1 MLQIKG
7 IPSHASLVHTIYS
20 KNIHNVVGN
29 PYVATLFKL
38 VEFEE
43 SPFKISQQ
51 GSVALQKAIEVMP
64 NLTKYVPF
72 IEKTLAIRIL
82 QKCKNFFTNIKFASV
97 MKMLNFF
104 GGGRWDK
111 TEGLLY
117 ECNRL
122 GLVMTIADH
131 EKQVI
136 TFDQATQVHENLIS
150 FGDKLR
156 TVFQKVQDKSTSDNE
171 RARIFGKIKAKLDE
185 EVSKVQDIKQAM
197 SEAQKNLT
205 IDRKA
210 EMDHWKAKMNEEEE

>member
-1 MLQIKG
+1 
-7 IPSHASLVHTIYS
+7 
-20 KNIHNVVGN
+20 
-29 PYVATLFKL
+29 
-38 VEFEE
+38 
-43 SPFKISQQ
+43 
-51 GSVALQKAIEVMP
+51 MP
-64 NLTKYVPF
+64 NLTKYAPF

-136 TFDQATQVHENLIS
+136 TFDQAT
-150 FGDKLR
+150 
-156 TVFQKVQDKSTSDNE
+156 
-171 RARIFGKIKAKLDE
+171 
-185 EVSKVQDIKQAM
+185 
-197 SEAQKNLT
+197 
-205 IDRKA
+205 
-210 EMDHWKAKMNEEEE
+210 